1 MYKRLKLLII
11 DLTHCVCIEAHLLI
25 TVNWELI
32 RGANTYLVDTYSIN
46 MTTTTEEEVH
56 LELT

>member
-11 DLTHCVCIEAHLLI
+11 DLTLCVCIEADLLI

-32 RGANTYLVDTYSIN
+32 CGADTYLADTYSIN

-56 LELT
+56 LEPT